1 MSDFTDLPQA
11 LPAAVLN
18 EAGLNRQA
26 VFALADLPAEIRA
39 SLEAIAPL
47 AGYRQLILIGHGG
60 RRLWECVKASGIRS
74 ADPIDDFTVRTI
86 AQCFAAHLPDNRYQL
101 LYPSRHPIGL
111 QQLGALAGWHHASPF
126 MVGIDAE
133 WGSWSAYRAVVLAD
147 TRFPVLAPVAP
158 GASSCFRGRSTL
170 ASGHPCASCR
180 TQACITAC
188 PAGALGDG
196 PFKLDRCVAYRK
208 QPDSLCRTTCQAR
221 LACPVGTEHR
231 YTDEQISHSYG
242 ISLRMI
248 EELY

>member
-26 VFALADLPAEIRA
+26 VFALAELPAEMRA

-47 AGYRQLILIGHGG
+47 AGYRQLILIGQGG

-101 LYPSRHPIGL
+101 LYPSHHPIGL
-111 QQLGALAGWHHASPF
+111 QQLGSLAGWHHASPF

-147 TRFPVLAPVAP
+147 TRFPVSSPVH
-158 GASSCFRGRSTL
+158 RS
-170 ASGHPCASCR
+170 HPCSACR
-180 TQACITAC
+180 TQDCIAAC

-196 PFKLDRCVAYRK
+196 PFKLERCVAYRK
-208 QPDSLCRTTCQAR
+208 QPDSACRTTCLAR
-221 LACPVGTEHR
+221 LACPVGVRHR
-231 YTDEQISHSYG
+231 YTDEQISHSYS

-248 EELY
+248 EEFY

>member
-1 MSDFTDLPQA
+1 MSDFADLPQA

-26 VFALADLPAEIRA
+26 VFALADLPADIRA

-86 AQCFAAHLPDNRYQL
+86 AQCFAAQLPDNRYQL

-147 TRFPVLAPVAP
+147 TRFPVLAQVD
-158 GASSCFRGRSTL
+158 RSTL
-170 ASGHPCASCR
+170 ASGHPCASCQTR
-180 TQACITAC
+180 ACIAAC
-188 PAGALGDG
+188 PAGALSDG
-196 PFKLDRCVAYRK
+196 PFKLERCLAYRK
-208 QPDSLCRTTCQAR
+208 QPDSACRTTCQAR
-221 LACPVGTEHR
+221 LACPLGAEHR
-231 YTDEQISHSYG
+231 YTDEQISHSYS